1 MPLRPGLEKYPSDRP
16 GGPQTAL
23 SCRWQISEGPEL
35 LLRPGLIA
43 QQRMLIRGSGPSFF
57 VSYVLRADYVL
68 RTRGLEPRLRGGES
82 GMSEIQMGLIL
93 LGIIVVLELILVV
106 WIAGLGG

>member
-1 MPLRPGLEKYPSDRP
+1 MPRPDGK
-16 GGPQTAL
+16 TADAYTGT
-23 SCRWQISEGPEL
+23 WPF
-35 LLRPGLIA
+35 
-43 QQRMLIRGSGPSFF
+43 FF
-57 VSYVLRADYVL
+57 VSYALRADYVL
-68 RTRGLEPRLRGGES
+68 RARGLEPRLRGGAI

>member
-1 MPLRPGLEKYPSDRP
+1 MR
-16 GGPQTAL
+16 
-23 SCRWQISEGPEL
+23 GPEL
-35 LLRPGLIA
+35 LLYPVPIA
-43 QQRMLIRGSGPSFF
+43 KQRMLIRGSGPTFF

-68 RTRGLEPRLRGGES
+68 RARGLEPRLRGGAS

-93 LGIIVVLELILVV
+93 LGIIVVLELILLV

>member
-1 MPLRPGLEKYPSDRP
+1 M
-16 GGPQTAL
+16 GGA
-23 SCRWQISEGPEL
+23 
-35 LLRPGLIA
+35 
-43 QQRMLIRGSGPSFF
+43 
-57 VSYVLRADYVL
+57 
-68 RTRGLEPRLRGGES
+68 S

>member
-1 MPLRPGLEKYPSDRP
+1 MR
-16 GGPQTAL
+16 
-23 SCRWQISEGPEL
+23 GPEL
-35 LLRPGLIA
+35 LLCPGPIA
-43 QQRMLIRGSGPSFF
+43 KQRMLIQGSGPSFF

-68 RTRGLEPRLRGGES
+68 RARGLEPRLRGGAI

>member
-1 MPLRPGLEKYPSDRP
+1 MF
-16 GGPQTAL
+16 
-23 SCRWQISEGPEL
+23 
-35 LLRPGLIA
+35 
-43 QQRMLIRGSGPSFF
+43 IRGSGPSFF
-57 VSYVLRADYVL
+57 VSYVLTAALADYVL
-68 RTRGLEPRLRGGES
+68 RVRGLEPRLRGGAS